1 MSGRE
6 LYCQVFRLP
15 EASHE
20 TASHVT
26 SIVLKP
32 GYRLASATPLV
43 MEDGDDLLVVTA
55 EADGSVP
62 KAEADEAV
70 SQTSLYTNQS
80 GKTERVFRLGAAPG
94 SVELLTA
101 GVSTRLG
108 PMDSVAPYG
117 QTIAHWNGSV
127 KHLAMELEGFLTHGQ
142 LGELAGI
149 LLRRLTKPALD
160 EPVVHWRGSC
170 SDFAKDTAALV
181 TDAQLAEVTCEL
193 AAVWRTRRHSF

>member
-1 MSGRE
+1 MG
-6 LYCQVFRLP
+6 
-15 EASHE
+15 
-20 TASHVT
+20 SHVT
-26 SIVLKP
+26 PFVLKP
-32 GYRLASATPLV
+32 GYRLVSAAPLSEGSDV
-43 MEDGDDLLVVTA
+43 VLVVTA
-55 EADGSVP
+55 EADGSAP
-62 KAEADEAV
+62 KADPDEAD

-101 GVSTRLG
+101 GATTRLG

-127 KHLAMELEGFLTHGQ
+127 KHLAMELEEFLTHGQ
-142 LGELAGI
+142 LGELTGI